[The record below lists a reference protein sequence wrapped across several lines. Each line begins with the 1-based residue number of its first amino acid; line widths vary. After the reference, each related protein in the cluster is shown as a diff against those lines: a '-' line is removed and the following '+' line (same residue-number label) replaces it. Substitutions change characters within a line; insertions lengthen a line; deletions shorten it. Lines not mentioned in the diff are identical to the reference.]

1 MELACEMQITKVAV
15 KSKLIDS
22 QVVRKMTVQLTREF
36 DVLLAK
42 AIGGDGLKI
51 LQALET
57 GGLEK
62 AIMPIDEVVAS
73 LALHVVVAGESV
85 DNPRTDKVFVP
96 RTFGK
101 KARATAAKT
110 EDTSPSIALE
120 FEFLFDGAAWAWF
133 GRNVGGFATIEIEP
147 SQLKLATA
155 RVG

>member
-1 MELACEMQITKVAV
+1 MQITKVAV

-22 QVVRKMTVQLTREF
+22 QMVRKMTVQLTREF

-42 AIGGDGLKI
+42 ALGGEGLKV

-62 AIMPIDEVVAS
+62 AVMPIDEVIAS
-73 LALHVVVAGESV
+73 LDLHVVVAGEKA

-96 RTFGK
+96 RSFGK
-101 KARATAAKT
+101 KATGTKAKT
-110 EDTSPSIALE
+110 EDSRPSVALE

-133 GRNVGGFATIEIEP
+133 GRNVGGFATVEIEP

-155 RVG
+155 RVS